1 MSYIIDMAQ
10 LPLSKAQVPGSS
22 RGPVALLDLTYE
34 DLKPLEALW
43 CVSFLLLSISAPA
56 EALTIC
62 MRGVCPYACVLGGG
76 VDRVVRVR

>member
-43 CVSFLLLSISAPA
+43 CVAFLLLSISAPA

-62 MRGVCPYACVLGGG
+62 MRGVCPYACVCLGGG
-76 VDRVVRVR
+76 LIV